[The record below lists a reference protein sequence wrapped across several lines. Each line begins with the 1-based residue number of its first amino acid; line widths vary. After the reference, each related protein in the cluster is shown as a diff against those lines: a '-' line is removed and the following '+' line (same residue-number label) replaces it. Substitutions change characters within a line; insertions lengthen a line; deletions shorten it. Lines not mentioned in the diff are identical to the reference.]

1 MPLRRERRLMAVSVG
16 DRFTRLEVIS
26 ELPRRLSSGRP
37 RPWWLCRCDCG
48 AIKEVAQ
55 SSLVYR
61 YVQSCGCLRA
71 DRASEIGKA
80 SVGRKT
86 TAKGKFT
93 EFDEDWDDMS
103 RAMDRA
109 YVAAVRAAHPEVKFI
124 EVVECKSQHQSWH
137 SSSPSRSVL
146 SGRQSPSPAL
156 LTAAG

>member
-1 MPLRRERRLMAVSVG
+1 MPVRRECRLMAVSIG

-26 ELPRRLSSGRP
+26 ELPRRMSSGRP

-55 SSLVYR
+55 SNLVYR

-71 DRASEIGKA
+71 DKASEIGKA
-80 SVGRKT
+80 SVGRR
-86 TAKGKFT
+86 AASNGKFT
-93 EFDEDWDDMS
+93 EFEGDWDDLS

-146 SGRQSPSPAL
+146 SGRQSRNPAL
-156 LTAAG
+156 LITAG

>member
-1 MPLRRERRLMAVSVG
+1 MAVSVG

-26 ELPRRLSSGRP
+26 ELPRRLSGSRL

-48 AIKEVAQ
+48 ATKEVSQ
-55 SSLVYR
+55 HCLVYR
-61 YVQSCGCLRA
+61 YVQSCGCLRS
-71 DRASEIGKA
+71 DKASEIGKSLA
-80 SVGRKT
+80 GRKT
-86 TAKGKFT
+86 TAKGKFV
-93 EFDEDWDDMS
+93 EIDEDWDDMS

-146 SGRQSPSPAL
+146 SGKQSCGPAL
-156 LTAAG
+156 LTLAG